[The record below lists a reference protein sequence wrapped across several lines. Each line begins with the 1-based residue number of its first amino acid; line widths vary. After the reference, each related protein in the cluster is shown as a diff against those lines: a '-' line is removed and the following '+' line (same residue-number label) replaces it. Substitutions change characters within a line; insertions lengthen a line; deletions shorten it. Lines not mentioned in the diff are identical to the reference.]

1 MKFIECVEEDDNS
14 NSEDSSSGLFVV
26 CLYRSDNW
34 MLNLQLLLNC
44 MDRRVCLC
52 LVRPNSKKSSHVN
65 CRRKYQSICKLRVM
79 LILSVVQADE
89 IKSIPFFH

>member
-26 CLYRSDNW
+26 CPSDNW

-65 CRRKYQSICKLRVM
+65 CRRNYQSICKLRVM